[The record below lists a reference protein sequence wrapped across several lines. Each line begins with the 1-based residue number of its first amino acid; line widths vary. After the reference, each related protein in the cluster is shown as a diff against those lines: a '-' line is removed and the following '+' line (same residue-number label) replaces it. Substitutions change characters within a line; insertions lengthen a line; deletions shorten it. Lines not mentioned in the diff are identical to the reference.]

1 MKKIIFSMLAF
12 AALLISSCSQDVF
25 EAPAEEAFSKSFAE
39 VFGKI
44 DPNED
49 WNAFATRSVTVEG
62 NGEDVKVYTFNG
74 DIWKLAD
81 SYDGFTGS
89 KTISVDAPE
98 NCNRLLVSCGGQT
111 RIVEDGGHVAFR
123 STRAISSNNVKDVF
137 EKLVDA
143 NGNPVYKEFTIAEV
157 NEFQSIVPEGN
168 NNTNKSNLVKNF
180 SATKEGN
187 TKVCI
192 YPVYW
197 NGTRIHEFGVYTYN
211 EDGTRNPGH
220 IIFKDH
226 QGDDMCQ
233 YSTQT
238 SGNNWTNYKTGIES
252 KDLGTSVT
260 AVSPIGDGA
269 QRVRS
274 QGVELTIQENTKF
287 GFYIVATV
295 TACNWRQG
303 IHETSEKYTYYSEAA
318 LNDSGNSY
326 ASFFRATVEN
336 AQGKTIQFLGF
347 EDKSF
352 DDGSDK
358 DLNDLV
364 VVIDT
369 QKVDGGGNGSG
380 LDIIVEEEENTVR
393 FACEDLGNTD
403 DFDFNDVVFDV
414 NYTRHNGETIAMSV
428 TPLAA
433 GGQYDAEIWFKDE
446 KVGEIHDL
454 LGGPRNAFINT
465 QSFTKT
471 AESVAIKN
479 VDKNFTASA
488 SNLAN
493 NGSIKGFRI
502 VVPSNNKQIVMPGR
516 GEAPMMMCIPEGWA
530 WPTEKTRISDAYP
543 GFGRNAEYFPNDEWY
558 NQTPTSG
565 TTINK

>member
-111 RIVEDGGHVAFR
+111 HIVEDGGHVAFR
-123 STRAISSNNVKDVF
+123 STRAIYSDVEGVF
-137 EKLVDA
+137 KKLTGDDL
-143 NGNPVYKEFTIAEV
+143 YKEFTMKEV
-157 NEFQSIVPEGN
+157 NEFRSLVPEEKN
-168 NNTNKSNLVKNF
+168 NSDVKGIVKNF
-180 SATKEGN
+180 SATKQEN

-197 NGTRIHEFGVYTYN
+197 NASYVHEFGVYVYDENNTTKHEYL
-211 EDGTRNPGH
+211 
-220 IIFKDH
+220 IFKDH

-233 YSTQT
+233 YWDSKNNKWVNYSTANGPLA
-238 SGNNWTNYKTGIES
+238 SLNPEPS
-252 KDLGTSVT
+252 K
-260 AVSPIGDGA
+260 
-269 QRVRS
+269 VRC
-274 QGVELTIQENTKF
+274 QGVELTIPEGRKF
-287 GFYIVATV
+287 GFYIAMTEDLWIFG
-295 TACNWRQG
+295 TR
-303 IHETSEKYTYYSEAA
+303 TTKFYSEAA
-318 LNDSGNSY
+318 LNTNDSKNSH
-326 ASFFRATVEN
+326 ASLFRATTD
-336 AQGKTIQFLGF
+336 GDDGRTIQFLGF
-347 EDKSF
+347 DDKAGG
-352 DDGSDK
+352 DM

-369 QKVDGGGNGSG
+369 ESTEAGSG
-380 LDIIVEEEENTVR
+380 LDIIVEDEENTVR